1 MFFKQLSEGKNPI
14 RHLVSNAALR
24 DPGTADAL
32 DEEDIKTFMSI
43 AQFIATLS
51 RTQRENFASVAN
63 SICDTHLR
71 QSISKKVSKK
81 DEHDQPSSPKRQK
94 PNTSPVVPVPRTKEE
109 LRSIFKEG
117 KTSLFKNLPH
127 PAVYTESNHSYILP
141 SECVADLMAHGIID
155 VDSTADK
162 LSPVE
167 SLACCPLARAIT
179 EENNHHGIKTI
190 IVSRWSD
197 DFEPNS
203 GMKGGRGT
211 IWITTLTIQ
220 TAKSGTPGISHV
232 YPLAVGPTDS
242 DHEPIERIILDDLK
256 KLDCTRHN
264 PRAPVEMFN
273 GQTKQNEKVSVH
285 FLAMTQDQPERRSSN
300 GMLGGKS
307 TYHARFG
314 YSFKIKDF
322 IDTLPACTECLKH
335 MEQVRGDDEWVPRP
349 CSECHNWMARGTADI
364 CFKPSPDFPQ
374 DELPPSGMVPCI
386 KLTYDALVTAK
397 QKAHESYKSGKWNK
411 AGFHQ
416 YLTYHC
422 LSKSTRNKILQCAHK
437 CNQLY
442 TAETNENEELLAK
455 IRRNMA
461 RFPQHYQEFQSLNR
475 WTGWLEL
482 RQNHEAHMHILFLGL
497 VKYAVLDINDWASLR
512 GKYTSLQ
519 KALFTVTNDI
529 QRLHLSWCKVF
540 VFKGEK
546 LGGWVSENFMGFA
559 RILPWAYTT
568 VLFVDEDPP
577 YVAPDTEL
585 SKWTVQ
591 QCKDWL
597 RSRGLPLAGRVKDLR
612 DRIEANIDMEIG
624 STKVGSEDD
633 VRDMVISL
641 WVMLCQLMGMT
652 TSNKDNVNVTSR
664 LIRMYLNRVHKY
676 DSEFIKA
683 NKRNEPMWLS
693 AYNHMCLLNLPEQI
707 ELLGPIRN
715 RWEGGFRGEGFIRK
729 VKPMTTGVGRTNW
742 TKNLLTN
749 LLQQRALIQ
758 LRSVPDAP
766 VGTEESADDDV
777 DGMDDDEL
785 GYDLSS
791 FVKYANRD
799 ELMSQFTGT
808 RKVISCLI
816 GLTEDDNF
824 ARMFCCYNDAG
835 ERRVLYV
842 EFDGDAFYSFGAFYF
857 QVRPEEDAMNDEKL
871 SDVKY
876 EAYGLLL
883 PILHMPTEPAHGEDT
898 EFKQWYTLVD
908 SRWRAISEEKELV
921 YPHTYVH
928 REFAT

>member
-1 MFFKQLSEGKNPI
+1 VRKIYQTAIRPKILFLANFMGNPIVVLKIPVLVEIINRTEISQHKMTSLKNIAGKAPWTLLHCPNHDTHLAQHSKLDSKNKWQLKLRCGVTNCSMRWSVCILCNNQRSHMTQQTHITRHGKLHVSKQVELPNTISPGRTKSPVPSQPRETNTTYLTREASKMFFKQLSEGKNPI

-51 RTQRENFASVAN
+51 RTQRENFASVTN

-256 KLDCTRHN
+256 KLDCTRNN

-335 MEQVRGDDEWVPRP
+335 MEQ
-349 CSECHNWMARGTADI
+349 
-364 CFKPSPDFPQ
+364 
-374 DELPPSGMVPCI
+374 
-386 KLTYDALVTAK
+386 
-397 QKAHESYKSGKWNK
+397 
-411 AGFHQ
+411 
-416 YLTYHC
+416 
-422 LSKSTRNKILQCAHK
+422 
-437 CNQLY
+437 
-442 TAETNENEELLAK
+442 
-455 IRRNMA
+455 
-461 RFPQHYQEFQSLNR
+461 
-475 WTGWLEL
+475 
-482 RQNHEAHMHILFLGL
+482 
-497 VKYAVLDINDWASLR
+497 
-512 GKYTSLQ
+512 
-519 KALFTVTNDI
+519 
-529 QRLHLSWCKVF
+529 
-540 VFKGEK
+540 
-546 LGGWVSENFMGFA
+546 
-559 RILPWAYTT
+559 
-568 VLFVDEDPP
+568 
-577 YVAPDTEL
+577 
-585 SKWTVQ
+585 
-591 QCKDWL
+591 
-597 RSRGLPLAGRVKDLR
+597 
-612 DRIEANIDMEIG
+612 
-624 STKVGSEDD
+624 
-633 VRDMVISL
+633 
-641 WVMLCQLMGMT
+641 
-652 TSNKDNVNVTSR
+652 
-664 LIRMYLNRVHKY
+664 
-676 DSEFIKA
+676 
-683 NKRNEPMWLS
+683 
-693 AYNHMCLLNLPEQI
+693 
-707 ELLGPIRN
+707 
-715 RWEGGFRGEGFIRK
+715 
-729 VKPMTTGVGRTNW
+729 
-742 TKNLLTN
+742 
-749 LLQQRALIQ
+749 
-758 LRSVPDAP
+758 
-766 VGTEESADDDV
+766 
-777 DGMDDDEL
+777 
-785 GYDLSS
+785 
-791 FVKYANRD
+791 
-799 ELMSQFTGT
+799 
-808 RKVISCLI
+808 
-816 GLTEDDNF
+816 
-824 ARMFCCYNDAG
+824 
-835 ERRVLYV
+835 
-842 EFDGDAFYSFGAFYF
+842 
-857 QVRPEEDAMNDEKL
+857 
-871 SDVKY
+871 
-876 EAYGLLL
+876 
-883 PILHMPTEPAHGEDT
+883 AHGT
-898 EFKQWYTLVD
+898 
-908 SRWRAISEEKELV
+908 SE
-921 YPHTYVH
+921 
-928 REFAT
+928 R